1 MTKEDFSVLKLLE
14 TGQGETIW
22 TPTSARVRAQKSSY
36 NMAYPDH
43 QRHLNELLEVAN
55 NSGLP
60 NESKG
65 NWERNA
71 VLESMSAGGKIP
83 VFTAEMKTTQGMTI
97 NMKVSA
103 VEGKIEFGKLDA
115 DQQKIMKLLCK
126 SNNLPKA
133 LQELI
138 EFVNEGDKNTVIV
151 KLLPVGMDKNAL
163 MKGIMVIL
171 LKNGLNDRV
180 EKMDLV
186 NPMRQTDEV
195 QFDGLLRPNARFV
208 CRRVV
213 DPKMPRWTKTME
225 REIDTVRDPNT
236 TNGGLILVGHSGQGK
251 SVAVKA
257 MIREG
262 SKAGTEHA
270 CGGRKPANVF
280 LTEISPNARFPN
292 HETIN
297 DVVIVSPGEGVVE
310 MDKILEEFE
319 KLLDSRAEGG
329 PTYLVIDNFH
339 EMRLLGQGWLNRIE
353 AFLGKLESRGDG
365 SRIYLL
371 GERMDDELNK
381 SLIQQHRFQRV
392 NVGLTKDD
400 MGYGSKNGEWDESA
414 PAFVAL
420 WDGMRVGLDEL
431 GETVKKGMGE
441 EGKLFNDRI
450 FVDSLRDITLKL
462 VKDFLSQD
470 VVMQLCKE
478 KKQMEWVSFSNLR
491 VISEAVRVKLQSELA
506 GGEYEWISAINNQG
520 KVSLN
525 GRKTKKSM
533 DELTGKFVEKV
544 MELKKGKGREE
555 GGGKNERA
563 KLLAEQARLQ
573 VRMEEIIQRL
583 GELG

>member
-1 MTKEDFSVLKLLE
+1 
-14 TGQGETIW
+14 
-22 TPTSARVRAQKSSY
+22 
-36 NMAYPDH
+36 
-43 QRHLNELLEVAN
+43 
-55 NSGLP
+55 
-60 NESKG
+60 
-65 NWERNA
+65 
-71 VLESMSAGGKIP
+71 
-83 VFTAEMKTTQGMTI
+83 
-97 NMKVSA
+97 
-103 VEGKIEFGKLDA
+103 
-115 DQQKIMKLLCK
+115 
-126 SNNLPKA
+126 
-133 LQELI
+133 
-138 EFVNEGDKNTVIV
+138 
-151 KLLPVGMDKNAL
+151 
-163 MKGIMVIL
+163 
-171 LKNGLNDRV
+171 
-180 EKMDLV
+180 
-186 NPMRQTDEV
+186 
-195 QFDGLLRPNARFV
+195 
-208 CRRVV
+208 
-213 DPKMPRWTKTME
+213 
-225 REIDTVRDPNT
+225 
-236 TNGGLILVGHSGQGK
+236 
-251 SVAVKA
+251 
-257 MIREG
+257 
-262 SKAGTEHA
+262 
-270 CGGRKPANVF
+270 
-280 LTEISPNARFPN
+280 
-292 HETIN
+292 
-297 DVVIVSPGEGVVE
+297 
-310 MDKILEEFE
+310 
-319 KLLDSRAEGG
+319 
-329 PTYLVIDNFH
+329 VIDNFH

-573 VRMEEIIQRL
+573 ARMEEIIQRL
-583 GELG
+583 GELD